1 MTTAWKD
8 AQGKDVSIYD
18 CIKACRLGVS
28 VINKELQ
35 FNKKVK
41 QNKKIAMDY
50 ERKSHILHLIQE
62 SYEQAGYKQ
71 QKKKE
76 PRLITPSRKGKSK

>member
-1 MTTAWKD
+1 MTAWKD

-28 VINKELQ
+28 LIVKELQ

-41 QNKKIAMDY
+41 QNKKIAQDY
-50 ERKSHILHLIQE
+50 ERNKVILQLIQD
-62 SYEQAGYKQ
+62 SWEQAGYKQ

-76 PRLITPSRKGKSK
+76 PRLITPSRR